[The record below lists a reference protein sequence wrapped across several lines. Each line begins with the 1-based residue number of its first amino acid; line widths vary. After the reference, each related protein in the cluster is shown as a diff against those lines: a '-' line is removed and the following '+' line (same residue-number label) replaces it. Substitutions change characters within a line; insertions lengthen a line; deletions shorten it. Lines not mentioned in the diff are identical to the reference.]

1 MSIRHALLP
10 SHLTPRS
17 SRRHPRT
24 ITVVCGLVGISTA
37 LVLAGCGSNADD
49 APAVKATSSTAALPL
64 TIENAWVKTADSGM
78 TAVFGQLRNTGGS
91 SITVIS
97 ATTSASSRTE
107 LHEVVMVGGAM
118 QMRPKKG
125 GFVIR
130 PGATYP
136 LAPGGN
142 HLMLVGLKA
151 PIRPGDKIDVKL
163 SVADGSSVT
172 FSALA
177 KSSSGGKEN
186 YAPGQSPMPKTGTP
200 SSVPSSVP
208 SSDVAK

>member
-10 SHLTPRS
+10 SHLTLRA

-49 APAVKATSSTAALPL
+49 APAPKAGSSTTAASPL

-97 ATTSASSRTE
+97 AATSASPRTE

-142 HLMLVGLKA
+142 HIMVIGLKA

-163 SVADGSSVT
+163 SLADGSSVK

-186 YAPGQSPMPKTGTP
+186 YAPGQSPMPKMGT
-200 SSVPSSVP
+200 PSSVP

>member
-1 MSIRHALLP
+1 MSICHALLP
-10 SHLTPRS
+10 SHLTLRAS
-17 SRRHPRT
+17 HRHPRT
-24 ITVVCGLVGISTA
+24 ITVVCGLVAISAA
-37 LVLAGCGSNADD
+37 LVLAGCGGNADD
-49 APAVKATSSTAALPL
+49 APAAKATSSTTAASPL

-97 ATTSASSRTE
+97 AATSVSSRTE

-125 GFVIR
+125 GFVVR
-130 PGATYP
+130 PGAAYP

-151 PIRPGDKIDVKL
+151 PIRPGDKIDVEL
-163 SVADGSSVT
+163 SVADGSSVK

-177 KSSSGGKEN
+177 KSSSGGKET
-186 YAPGQSPMPKTGTP
+186 YAPGQSPMPKMGT
-200 SSVPSSVP
+200 PSSVP
-208 SSDVAK
+208 SSDVAR